1 MTVQK
6 YPISDL
12 GIIIIVVLLVILFLI
27 EMTWVELSVNSN
39 YEMLT
44 EFPYYV
50 RNKRTKRT
58 LTPQVNRT
66 LYSYRL
72 QNKRYYKHMLVY
84 QYRLSI
90 DPEYQRLIENN
101 ANIAEIER
109 YKKRLLKATR
119 DELRV
124 EIIDDSDSDDSD
136 SDDY

>member
-1 MTVQK
+1 
-6 YPISDL
+6 
-12 GIIIIVVLLVILFLI
+12 
-27 EMTWVELSVNSN
+27 MTWVELSVNPN

-44 EFPYYV
+44 EYPYYV

-84 QYRLSI
+84 EYRLSI
-90 DPEYQRLIENN
+90 DPEYQSLLENN
-101 ANIAEIER
+101 ANIADIER
-109 YKKRLLKATR
+109 YKKNLLKTTR

-124 EIIDDSDSDDSD
+124 EIMKISDSDDSD